1 MDTLKTCSGEKISSV
16 SDWVKNQIKQEEIDK
31 YLENNH
37 DFIDDAKIKQTLQDN
52 QKVSKERIRGI
63 LEKAHE
69 INLMDDAD
77 VAALV
82 NVTDPDL
89 RQEVFQ
95 AAEEIKKQ
103 VAGVPY
109 IMEFTFGEYGYVCDG
124 RNTTGGLMLS
134 FTAIT
139 K

>member
-89 RQEVFQ
+89 IDYYIYQTKAVQMRYRYLLNC
-95 AAEEIKKQ
+95 AKKLEDS
-103 VAGVPY
+103 Y
-109 IMEFTFGEYGYVCDG
+109 
-124 RNTTGGLMLS
+124 
-134 FTAIT
+134 T
-139 K
+139 KNPL